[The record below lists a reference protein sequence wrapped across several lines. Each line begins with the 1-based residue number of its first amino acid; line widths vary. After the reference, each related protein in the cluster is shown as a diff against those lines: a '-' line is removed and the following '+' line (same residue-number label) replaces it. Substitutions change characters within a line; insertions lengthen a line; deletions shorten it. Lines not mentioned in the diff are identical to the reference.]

1 METFHQSNTSFFW
14 WKVWGKAFFFEAVT
28 AVVVAWMSRPGQKV
42 CMSQMCVSMHESR
55 CLSLICQM
63 DRCVDDRIPL
73 QKRWDRDGDRENG
86 LWLAALPWGRG
97 GRRKGHLGK
106 TFCLLSS
113 DLGQYYATYHLWP
126 VDDTSTCFS
135 HHPSVQIT
143 LCVSPLTQ
151 PGQTLRDVATLV
163 SHLQGRR
170 PAREGHTAQYLHSLM
185 KLQDGCFGG

>member
-1 METFHQSNTSFFW
+1 MRQRWRQRE
-14 WKVWGKAFFFEAVT
+14 
-28 AVVVAWMSRPGQKV
+28 R
-42 CMSQMCVSMHESR
+42 
-55 CLSLICQM
+55 SLAGCP
-63 DRCVDDRIPL
+63 PL
-73 QKRWDRDGDRENG
+73 
-86 LWLAALPWGRG
+86 GRG

-185 KLQDGCFGG
+185 KLQDGCFGGQITGRRKYTRWFGIACYLVD